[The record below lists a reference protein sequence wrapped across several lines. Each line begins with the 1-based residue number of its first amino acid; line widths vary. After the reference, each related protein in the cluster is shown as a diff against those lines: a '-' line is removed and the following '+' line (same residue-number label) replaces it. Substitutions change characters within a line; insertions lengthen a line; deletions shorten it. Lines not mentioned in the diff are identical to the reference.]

1 MQAHNSQHSNQLNNQ
16 HNIQVWVVDDDAS
29 IRWVMEKA
37 LADRPWQVRIF
48 AESQLALKALEAGE
62 LPTVLVCDIRMPV
75 VDGMTLMQTAHEQD
89 SGLPVILM
97 TAFASLDAA
106 VSAYHG
112 GAFEYLPKPF
122 NIDEAITLIQ
132 RAVNKRAPNKRRH
145 HRAEEKQSLNI
156 IGSAPA
162 MQEVFRMIGRVAKV
176 DVTVLI
182 NGETGTGKEL
192 VAKALHELSLRKD
205 KPFVA
210 INTAAIP
217 RDLLES
223 ELFGHEKGA
232 FTGAMTQRSG
242 RFEQANG
249 GTLFLDEIGDMPV
262 ELQTRLLRVLNDGM
276 FYRVGGHEPIHVDV
290 RILAA
295 THQNMEKL
303 VREGKF
309 REDLLYRLNVIRIH
323 VPALRERQEDIPLL
337 LRYYMTSEANQLKLE
352 EKQLAVEVEKYLT
365 TLEWSGNIR
374 QLRGLCIWLTIMT
387 PGKIVG
393 MEDLPLELRRH
404 SISVETLGDD
414 DWQTPLRRY
423 ARHFLQSG
431 QSGLHTSAETLFER
445 VLIEETLNFTKFH
458 RQETAALLGWGRN
471 TLTRKSQALGLDE

>member
-1 MQAHNSQHSNQLNNQ
+1 MSTEQTNL
-16 HNIQVWVVDDDAS
+16 QVWVVDDDAS

-48 AESQLALKALEAGE
+48 AESQQALTELSTGD

-75 VDGMTLMQTAHEQD
+75 VDGMTLMQTAHQRD
-89 SGLPVILM
+89 SSLPVILM
-97 TAFASLDAA
+97 TAFANLDSA
-106 VSAYHG
+106 VSAYQG

-122 NIDEAITLIQ
+122 NIDEAISLIE
-132 RAVNKRAPNKRRH
+132 RAVNKRTPHKRRH
-145 HRAEEKQSLNI
+145 TRQEEKQPLNI

-232 FTGAMTQRSG
+232 FTGAMTQRTG
-242 RFEQANG
+242 RFEQADG

-262 ELQTRLLRVLNDGM
+262 ELQTRLLRVLNDGI
-276 FYRVGGHEPIHVDV
+276 FYRVGGHEAIQVNV

-309 REDLLYRLNVIRIH
+309 REDLLYRLNVIRIQ
-323 VPALRERQEDIPLL
+323 VPALRERREDIPLL
-337 LRYYMTSEANQLKLE
+337 LRYYMVQEAKQLKQE
-352 EKQLAVEVEKYLT
+352 EKQLSVEVEQYLSG
-365 TLEWSGNIR
+365 LEWSGNIR
-374 QLRGLCIWLTIMT
+374 QLRGLCTWLTIMT
-387 PGKIVG
+387 PGKVVSIA
-393 MEDLPLELRRH
+393 DLPLELQSH
-404 SISVETLGDD
+404 APSLEVGSDD

-431 QSGLHTSAETLFER
+431 QTELHTTAEALFER
-445 VLIEETLNFTKFH
+445 VLIEETLQFTKFH
-458 RQETAALLGWGRN
+458 RQETAARLGWGRN